1 MKKQKIKN
9 KYVLLGDIDSINI
22 EIITKSFKY
31 LKNKVNYLIICNK
44 NDLAN
49 NTYLKLNEI
58 FDPISFKNYNQNK
71 LNYFNVENI
80 SSKKYLNI
88 LNQIKVANNLAN
100 LTKFDLITLPIDK
113 SLFKK
118 NINFIGMTEYLG
130 KINNKFTIMLMYG
143 ENFSVIPL
151 TTHINIKDVYK
162 FIESKKIN
170 LFLKN
175 LIKNIK
181 RKFYYL
187 NFKEMKFLCYNP
199 HCGESGTLGFEDILL
214 KKLLNKYKLIKG
226 PYSADS
232 SFTNIKKNTLFLSC
246 YHDQVLIPFK
256 ILNKKSINLTLG
268 LDYRRLSPAHG
279 TAKDIKDK
287 NLADNCSYLTCQLF

>member
-80 SSKKYLNI
+80 SNKKYLNI

-151 TTHINIKDVYK
+151 TTHINIKDIYK

-170 LFLKN
+170 FFLKN

-181 RKFYYL
+181 RKFYCL

>member
-22 EIITKSFKY
+22 EIIIKSFKY

-80 SSKKYLNI
+80 SNKKYLNI

-162 FIESKKIN
+162 SKHPIVDFSKKMKMIDNQIKDFFIN
-170 LFLKN
+170 N
-175 LIKNIK
+175 LIKCNL
-181 RKFYYL
+181 R
-187 NFKEMKFLCYNP
+187 N
-199 HCGESGTLGFEDILL
+199 
-214 KKLLNKYKLIKG
+214 
-226 PYSADS
+226 S
-232 SFTNIKKNTLFLSC
+232 SFFKSFLHCEFNIF
-246 YHDQVLIPFK
+246 HIF
-256 ILNKKSINLTLG
+256 
-268 LDYRRLSPAHG
+268 
-279 TAKDIKDK
+279 
-287 NLADNCSYLTCQLF
+287 

>member
-58 FDPISFKNYNQNK
+58 FDPINFKNYNQNK
-71 LNYFNVENI
+71 LNYFNIENI
-80 SSKKYLNI
+80 SNEKYLNI

-118 NINFIGMTEYLG
+118 NINFTGMTEYLG

-181 RKFYYL
+181 KKFYSL
-187 NFKEMKFLCYNP
+187 NYKEMKFLCYNP

-214 KKLLNKYKLIKG
+214 KKLLDKYKSIKG

>member
-80 SSKKYLNI
+80 SNKKYLNI

-181 RKFYYL
+181 RKLYCL

>member
-80 SSKKYLNI
+80 SNKKYLNI
-88 LNQIKVANNLAN
+88 LNQIKFANNLAN

-199 HCGESGTLGFEDILL
+199 HCGEGGTLGFEDILL
-214 KKLLNKYKLIKG
+214 KKLLSKYKLIKG

>member
-170 LFLKN
+170 FFLKN

-181 RKFYYL
+181 RKFYCL

>member
-22 EIITKSFKY
+22 EIIIKSFKY

-80 SSKKYLNI
+80 SNKKYLNI

-162 FIESKKIN
+162 FIDSKKIN

-181 RKFYYL
+181 
-187 NFKEMKFLCYNP
+187 
-199 HCGESGTLGFEDILL
+199 GEKIVIIF
-214 KKLLNKYKLIKG
+214 IK
-226 PYSADS
+226 S
-232 SFTNIKKNTLFLSC
+232 L
-246 YHDQVLIPFK
+246 
-256 ILNKKSINLTLG
+256 
-268 LDYRRLSPAHG
+268 
-279 TAKDIKDK
+279 
-287 NLADNCSYLTCQLF
+287 